1 MKNPL
6 INLFNALPEDGS
18 KIIVTKELCV
28 QILAWMRT
36 SDPKH
41 TQLADVDKLLWYLHQ
56 QNAVTLSYTEVGKDR
71 INFIQRKLNGNQSS

>member
-18 KIIVTKELCV
+18 KVIVTKEFCV
-28 QILAWMRT
+28 QILAWLRAA
-36 SDPKH
+36 DAKH
-41 TQLADVDKLLWYLHQ
+41 TELTSVDKLLWYLHQ

-71 INFIQRKLNGNQSS
+71 INFIQRKL